1 MRDYVNLCR
10 EKDRRNDQVFS
21 GMVPVYGVLRDR
33 LRPSLLCRKAGNR
46 TWCSTLGEPTLEC
59 SLELTVRSYFFEG
72 SEAGASQTCD
82 DGVGAGPSL
91 CAKCKQRSGFLP
103 YGSMTRSLEWMST
116 SIRRAFTLSPQGDPC
131 LPTPGENGPPGSGAP
146 GEKEIASGDLV
157 SPRSWV
163 AKILGLLRRRGGM
176 RAVPSL
182 LYALILAQRRR
193 KDEPLLVQGGCKHLT
208 VPTAP

>member
-1 MRDYVNLCR
+1 MLLRDYVNLCR

-46 TWCSTLGEPTLEC
+46 TWCSTLGEPLEC

-91 CAKCKQRSGFLP
+91 CAKCNQRSGFLP

-116 SIRRAFTLSPQGDPC
+116 SIRRAFTLSLAPGGS
-131 LPTPGENGPPGSGAP
+131 LPTYPWGEWPPRKWCTRGEGDSERGPGVPP
-146 GEKEIASGDLV
+146 LV
-157 SPRSWV
+157 
-163 AKILGLLRRRGGM
+163 
-176 RAVPSL
+176 
-182 LYALILAQRRR
+182 
-193 KDEPLLVQGGCKHLT
+193 GCKDSGSIAQKGGNARGALPSVCVDPSPKT
-208 VPTAP
+208 TER